1 MSGSRA
7 IAQSPFPT
15 NTQPLPFVVVAK
27 NYANVDTK
35 ISSSCSILLHFL
47 TLFHKFCPSLMLIV
61 AVFNCTFYFKKM
73 QKTILSEEK
82 TTNSY
87 NITLNLVEKED
98 FRK

>member
-1 MSGSRA
+1 MGGSRA

-15 NTQPLPFVVVAK
+15 STQLLPFAVVAK

-35 ISSSCSILLHFL
+35 ISSSCSILLQFL
-47 TLFHKFCPSLMLIV
+47 TLFQKFCLSLMLTV

-73 QKTILSEEK
+73 EKTILSAEK
-82 TTNSY
+82 IKNNY
-87 NITLNLVEKED
+87 NLTLNLVEKED